1 MEHSNNT
8 SKIVGALLVGTLVGA
23 AIGVLFAPHK
33 GSKTRH
39 NIANGAKDLASSAKN
54 LANDV
59 KHKVSDGYDELVHKA
74 EKASNYVD
82 GQAKNVSDNFKQKV

>member
-1 MEHSNNT
+1 MEKSNKT
-8 SKIVGALLVGTLVGA
+8 SKVIGALMIGTLVGA

-39 NIANGAKDLASSAKN
+39 NIANGTKDLANSAKN

-59 KHKVSDGYDELVHKA
+59 KHKVSDGYNDLVHKA
-74 EKASNYVD
+74 EKASQYVD
-82 GQAKNVSDNFKQKV
+82 EKSSALSNNKQKF